1 LVNLENNEN
10 KKSSGLRQS
19 NTKNEENLFIHYP
32 KLADLL
38 ISKKEFIYFDE
49 FEYALKEMNL
59 HLDIN
64 TLD

>member
-1 LVNLENNEN
+1 MVTLENNE
-10 KKSSGLRQS
+10 KKPSSLRKN

-32 KLADLL
+32 KLIDLL

-49 FEYALKEMNL
+49 FEYALSKLNL